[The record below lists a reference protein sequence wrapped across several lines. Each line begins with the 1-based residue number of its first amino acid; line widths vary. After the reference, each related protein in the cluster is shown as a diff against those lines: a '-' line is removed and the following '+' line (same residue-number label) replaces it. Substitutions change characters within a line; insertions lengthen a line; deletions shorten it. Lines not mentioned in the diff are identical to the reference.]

1 MSMSDLSCKTIE
13 VRGILFDMDGV
24 LISST
29 DADALSWLRW
39 ARMHGMEGTVSLTAI
54 HGRRTIDTIRMLRPD
69 LDAEVETARLE
80 EFDEESQHETKLLP
94 GVNEFVGS
102 LPAKAWTVVTSA
114 SERIM
119 RGRLNA
125 AGFSL
130 PDRVVT
136 ADAVQHGKPHP
147 EPYLKGAELLGLA
160 PSECLVIED
169 APSGIAAG
177 KAAGC
182 QVLAVETSHTADELS
197 EADWVVAGLNQVTV
211 DAAEDWIRLTFK
223 SR

>member
-1 MSMSDLSCKTIE
+1 MSKSDPSWKTIE

-29 DADALSWLRW
+29 GADELSWLRW
-39 ARMHGMEGTVSLTAI
+39 ARMHGMEATLSLTAI

-80 EFDEESQHETKLLP
+80 EFDLESQDETKLLP
-94 GVNEFVGS
+94 GVSQFVES
-102 LPAKAWTVVTSA
+102 LPARAWTVVTSA
-114 SERIM
+114 SERVM
-119 RGRLNA
+119 RGRLDA
-125 AGFSL
+125 AGFSI
-130 PDRVVT
+130 PKRAVT

-147 EPYLKGAELLGLA
+147 EPYLKGAELLGLK

-182 QVLAVETSHTADELS
+182 QVLAVETSHTAGELG

-211 DAAEDWIRLTFK
+211 NAAEDWIRLTFR